1 MTTKVKFIPE
11 GFHTATPYLIIGGAA
26 NAIEFYKKVFGATEE
41 YRMTGQDG
49 RIGHAMIRIGDSTI
63 MMADEFP
70 ELGYRGPL
78 ALGGTP
84 VSILLYFDDAD
95 AIFDRAVA
103 AGSQVLKPLQDQ
115 FYGDRN
121 GTLKDPFGHQWTIA
135 THIEDVT
142 PEEVEKRVA
151 ALHAKK

>member
-1 MTTKVKFIPE
+1 MTNKVKFTPE

-26 NAIEFYKKVFGATEE
+26 KAIDFYKRVFGATEE
-41 YRMTGQDG
+41 YRMAGQDG
-49 RIGHAMIRIGDSTI
+49 RIGHAIIHIGDSTI

-78 ALGGTP
+78 SLGGTAS
-84 VSILLYFDDAD
+84 SILLYVQDVDAVFQR
-95 AIFDRAVA
+95 AIA
-103 AGSQVLKPLQDQ
+103 AGAKEFLPVKDQ

-142 PEEVEKRVA
+142 PEVVEKRVA
-151 ALHAKK
+151 VLHAKK

>member
-1 MTTKVKFIPE
+1 MASKVKPIPE
-11 GFHTATPYLIIGGAA
+11 GFHTATPYLIIGGVAH
-26 NAIEFYKKVFGATEE
+26 AIEFYKRVFGATEE

-49 RIGHAMIRIGDSTI
+49 RVGHAMIRIGDSAI

-70 ELGYRGPL
+70 EMGYRGPL
-78 ALGGTP
+78 SLGGTAM
-84 VSILLYFDDAD
+84 SILLYVDDVD
-95 AIFDRAVA
+95 TVFNRAIA
-103 AGSQVLKPLQDQ
+103 AGAKEFLAVKDQ

-151 ALHAKK
+151 ALHSKK

>member
-1 MTTKVKFIPE
+1 MTTKVKFTPE
-11 GFHTATPYLIIGGAA
+11 GSRTATPYLIIGGAA
-26 NAIEFYKKVFGATEE
+26 NAIEFYKTVFGATEE

-49 RIGHAMIRIGDSTI
+49 RIGHAIIHIGDSRI

-78 ALGGTP
+78 ALGGTAM
-84 VSILLYFDDAD
+84 SILLYVEDVDTVFNR
-95 AIFDRAVA
+95 AIA
-103 AGSQVLKPLQDQ
+103 AGAKEFLPVKDQ

-151 ALHAKK
+151 VLHAKK